1 MNDETQVAIMDATR
15 RALCEHGN
23 AGLTIQR
30 IADES
35 SLSTAAIHYHYET
48 KEELLNT
55 FLEHLLESFEGKL
68 ACEATDPRERL
79 QTLLDAVFPDETRDD
94 RFAVALIEIEAQA
107 PYHEAYRDRLAAMD
121 RRVRDVV
128 ADAVR
133 DGVDGGQFH
142 EADPEAVARFVA
154 TAINGAHVRDV
165 ALGEPPDRT
174 QTLIARHLE
183 RELGWAPEVPA

>member
-1 MNDETQVAIMDATR
+1 MNDETRVVIMEATR

-35 SLSTAAIHYHYET
+35 SLSTAAIHYHYDT
-48 KEELLNT
+48 KEELLNA
-55 FLEHLLESFEGKL
+55 FLDHLLEAFEGEL

-79 QTLLDAVFPDETRDD
+79 QTLLDAVFPGDDRDD

-107 PYHEAYRDRLAAMD
+107 PYHEAYRERLAAMD
-121 RRVRDVV
+121 GRVRDVV

-133 DGVDGGQFH
+133 DGIDAGHFDD
-142 EADPEAVARFVA
+142 ADPESVARFVA

-165 ALGEPPDRT
+165 ALDEAPERT
-174 QTLIARHLE
+174 RVLIARHLE
-183 RELGWAPEVPA
+183 RELGWRPEVPA